1 MDRRC
6 SPLLVVLAWALGGC
20 LSDTSLSGRTPPPDP
35 GPRTYAGGWVADE
48 DCPTRLADQ
57 DEWGNDPGDTPPDFE
72 LLDQH
77 GESVRLYDFCH
88 HVVRL
93 VWAEYT

>member
-1 MDRRC
+1 MHQRL
-6 SPLLVVLAWALGGC
+6 PLLLVASATLWAGC
-20 LSDTSLSGRTPPPDP
+20 ASDNSLSASPPPSDP
-35 GPRTYAGGWVADE
+35 GPRTYDGGWVADQ

-72 LLDQH
+72 LTDQH
-77 GESVRLYDFCH
+77 GETVRLYDFCH

-93 VWAEYT
+93 VWAEFT